1 MIITSAIDNAAR
13 MAKAES
19 LKSACEKT
27 SILSVLFPSEGFE
40 TTELSKRKR
49 KVHRH
54 ILHRWD
60 LCNYENLCQDL
71 TSWTKKDQEIADML
85 LALTIA
91 TSNLPVTF
99 VHNSFFKIYVNYL
112 NHQVEQSYFYAYFFM
127 IMCTNV
133 FRRKS
138 QVY

>member
-27 SILSVLFPSEGFE
+27 SILSVLFPSEGLE

-71 TSWTKKDQEIADML
+71 TSWTKKDHLQPSRHVRPQQL
-85 LALTIA
+85 LQDL
-91 TSNLPVTF
+91 
-99 VHNSFFKIYVNYL
+99 
-112 NHQVEQSYFYAYFFM
+112 
-127 IMCTNV
+127 
-133 FRRKS
+133 RKLF
-138 QVY
+138 

>member
-13 MAKAES
+13 IAKAES

-54 ILHRWD
+54 ILH
-60 LCNYENLCQDL
+60 
-71 TSWTKKDQEIADML
+71 
-85 LALTIA
+85 
-91 TSNLPVTF
+91 
-99 VHNSFFKIYVNYL
+99 
-112 NHQVEQSYFYAYFFM
+112 
-127 IMCTNV
+127 
-133 FRRKS
+133 
-138 QVY
+138 

>member
-1 MIITSAIDNAAR
+1 M
-13 MAKAES
+13 
-19 LKSACEKT
+19 
-27 SILSVLFPSEGFE
+27 
-40 TTELSKRKR
+40 
-49 KVHRH
+49 
-54 ILHRWD
+54 
-60 LCNYENLCQDL
+60 